1 MEGCAKLGLG
11 NCGGSVNESL
21 SLDRK
26 GSIGTLILDT
36 GQEGGK
42 GKEGAGGGGEEK
54 GECKRKGYERRKK
67 ARWGKVGVGDPV

>member
-26 GSIGTLILDT
+26 GSIGTLILDA
-36 GQEGGK
+36 GQEEGK
-42 GKEGAGGGGEEK
+42 GKEGRRRRGGKRRMQEEK
-54 GECKRKGYERRKK
+54 I
-67 ARWGKVGVGDPV
+67 